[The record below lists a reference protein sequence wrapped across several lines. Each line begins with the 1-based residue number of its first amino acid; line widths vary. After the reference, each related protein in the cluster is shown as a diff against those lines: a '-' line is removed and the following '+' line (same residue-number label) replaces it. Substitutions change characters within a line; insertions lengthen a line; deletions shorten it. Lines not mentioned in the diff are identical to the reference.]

1 MMSGTEK
8 VGNFSHANGDCEGVV
23 LVQRGP
29 IPGALRPVVVVVAY
43 LLTLSG
49 LSACESARPDQ
60 PPPSLGAVLDQ
71 PDPAS
76 DVALVDQ
83 DGRNVTLGSFR
94 GKFVVLAQFL
104 TLCQDEC
111 PLTTATFQIL
121 QRSVA
126 AAGLAKRVMF
136 AEATVDPERD
146 TVARLH
152 AYQTSFGA
160 NWELLTGSDASI
172 ATLWKRF
179 GIFYQK
185 VPEDDPPGKDWWTG
199 KALTYDVD
207 HTNGFILIDQSGH
220 ERFLTQD
227 LPYLHGQIPANLR
240 RLLNG
245 LGIQHLNR
253 GIDGGNYTIPQ
264 ALDALSWLVG
274 KPIRLVTS

>member
-1 MMSGTEK
+1 MPGTEK
-8 VGNFSHANGDCEGVV
+8 VGNFSPDRGDYRDVAFA
-23 LVQRGP
+23 QRGP
-29 IPGALRPVVVVVAY
+29 IPGCLRPVVVVVAG
-43 LLTLSG
+43 LMTFSV
-49 LSACESARPDQ
+49 LSACGPGRPGL
-60 PPPSLGAVLDQ
+60 PPRSLGAVLDQ

-83 DGRNVTLGSFR
+83 AGRHVTLGSFR
-94 GKFVVLAQFL
+94 GMVVVLAQFL

-160 NWELLTGSDASI
+160 NWELLTGSQANI

-185 VPEDDPPGKDWWTG
+185 VPGDDPPGKDWWTG

-207 HTNGFILIDQSGH
+207 HTNGFILIDSLGH
-220 ERFLTQD
+220 ERFLTQA

-245 LGIQHLNR
+245 LGIQHLQR

-264 ALDALSWLVG
+264 ALDALSWLIG